1 MQLRSRHAVDYIIA
15 LQRAV
20 SFFVKRY
27 LQLGLHDLAYSLINY
42 IAGSAPLHLLLCHI
56 QNGRTGSAVVIIRV
70 VRYLKIRLLRAAPC
84 IHIRTRLTAVIV
96 GIPCSAQLPVAVGKY
111 LPCRFLNRLYAPL
124 PRCGIA
130 LIYLIGGG
138 ISYIVGQGRG
148 TALAQIVGICTRRN
162 GLRLYR
168 LKRRALSYLAHNNAH
183 KICFHI
189 HIVNSQQIAAG
200 LRKYHIPQI
209 IAKSVPVGLYFKPF
223 ITRISLVQPEIAV
236 AAAAYLL
243 ALLIQHRRAPLNFHG
258 ADYTLFKCLAVIR
271 GIGALRRKS
280 QRFYRAYGG
289 NFNSQY
295 AFILGLSSYRSHG
308 CAQCRKQQH
317 YSQHCRN
324 F

>member
-56 QNGRTGSAVVIIRV
+56 QNGRTGSAVVIICV
-70 VRYLKIRLLRAAPC
+70 VRYLKIRLLRAAPS

-96 GIPCSAQLPVAVGKY
+96 GIPCTAQLPVAVGKY
-111 LPCRFLNRLYAPL
+111 LPRRFLNRLYAPL

-148 TALAQIVGICTRRN
+148 TALAQIVGICTGGN

-168 LKRRALSYLAHNNAH
+168 LKRRTLSYLAHNNAH

-189 HIVNSQQIAAG
+189 HIVNRQQIAAG

>member
-15 LQRAV
+15 VKRTV

-27 LQLGLHDLAYSLINY
+27 LQLGLHDLAYSLIYN
-42 IAGSAPLHLLLCHI
+42 ITGSAPLHLLLCHV
-56 QNGRTGSAVVIIRV
+56 QNGRTGAAVVIVCI

-148 TALAQIVGICTRRN
+148 TALAQIVGICTGGN

-168 LKRRALSYLAHNNAH
+168 FKGRALSDLAHNNAH

-189 HIVNSQQIAAG
+189 HIINGQQIAAR
-200 LRKYHIPQI
+200 LCKYHIPKI
-209 IAKSVPVGLYFKPF
+209 IAKPVPVGLYFKPVIARIRF
-223 ITRISLVQPEIAV
+223 IQSEIAV

-243 ALLIQHRRAPLNFHG
+243 ALLIKHHRIPLNFHG
-258 ADYTLFKCLAVIR
+258 ADYTLFQRLAVIR
-271 GIGALRRKS
+271 GIGARRRKIK
-280 QRFYRAYGG
+280 RFYRAYGG

>member
-56 QNGRTGSAVVIIRV
+56 QNGRTGSAVVIVCI

-111 LPCRFLNRLYAPL
+111 LPRRFLNRLYAPL

-148 TALAQIVGICTRRN
+148 TALAQIVGICTGGN

-168 LKRRALSYLAHNNAH
+168 LKRRTLSYLAHNNAH

-189 HIVNSQQIAAG
+189 HIVNRQQIAAG

-295 AFILGLSSYRSHG
+295 AFILCLGRYHAHG

>member
-56 QNGRTGSAVVIIRV
+56 QNGRTGAAVVIIRV

-96 GIPCSAQLPVAVGKY
+96 GIPCTAQLPVAVGKY
-111 LPCRFLNRLYAPL
+111 LPRRFLNRLYAPL

-148 TALAQIVGICTRRN
+148 TALAQIVGICTGGN

-168 LKRRALSYLAHNNAH
+168 LKRRTLSYLAHNNAH

-189 HIVNSQQIAAG
+189 HIVNRQQIAAG

>member
-111 LPCRFLNRLYAPL
+111 LPRRFLNRLYAPL

-148 TALAQIVGICTRRN
+148 TALAQIVGICTGGN

-168 LKRRALSYLAHNNAH
+168 LKRRTLSYLAHNNAH

>member
-96 GIPCSAQLPVAVGKY
+96 GIPCTAQLPVAVGKY
-111 LPCRFLNRLYAPL
+111 LPRRFLNRLYAPL

-148 TALAQIVGICTRRN
+148 TALAQIVGICTGGN

-168 LKRRALSYLAHNNAH
+168 LKRRTLSYLAHNNAH

-189 HIVNSQQIAAG
+189 HIVNRQQIAAG

-209 IAKSVPVGLYFKPF
+209 IAKSVPIGLYFKPF

-289 NFNSQY
+289 NFNPQY

>member
-96 GIPCSAQLPVAVGKY
+96 GIPCTAQLPVAVGKY
-111 LPCRFLNRLYAPL
+111 LPRRFLNRLYAPL

-148 TALAQIVGICTRRN
+148 TALAQIVGICTGGN

-168 LKRRALSYLAHNNAH
+168 LKRRTLSYLAHNNAH

-189 HIVNSQQIAAG
+189 HIVNRQQIAAG
-200 LRKYHIPQI
+200 LCKYHIPQI

>member
-111 LPCRFLNRLYAPL
+111 LPRRFLNCLYAPL

-148 TALAQIVGICTRRN
+148 TALAQIVGICTGGN

-168 LKRRALSYLAHNNAH
+168 LKRRTLSYLAHNNAH

-189 HIVNSQQIAAG
+189 HIVNRQQIAAG

>member
-27 LQLGLHDLAYSLINY
+27 LQLGLHDLAYSLIYN
-42 IAGSAPLHLLLCHI
+42 ITGSAPLHLLLCHV

-111 LPCRFLNRLYAPL
+111 LPRRFLNRLYAPL

-148 TALAQIVGICTRRN
+148 TALAQIVGICTGGN

-168 LKRRALSYLAHNNAH
+168 LKGRALSDLAHNNAH

-189 HIVNSQQIAAG
+189 HIVNRQQIAAG

-295 AFILGLSSYRSHG
+295 AFILCLGRYHAHG

>member
-56 QNGRTGSAVVIIRV
+56 QNGRTGSAVVIIHV

-96 GIPCSAQLPVAVGKY
+96 GIPCTAQLPVAVGKY
-111 LPCRFLNRLYAPL
+111 LPRRFLNRLYAPL

-148 TALAQIVGICTRRN
+148 TALAQIVGICTGGN

-168 LKRRALSYLAHNNAH
+168 LKRRTLSYLAHNNAH

>member
-111 LPCRFLNRLYAPL
+111 LPRRFLNRLYAPL

-148 TALAQIVGICTRRN
+148 TALAQIVGICTGGN

-168 LKRRALSYLAHNNAH
+168 LKRRTLSYLAHNNAH

-189 HIVNSQQIAAG
+189 HIVNRQQIAAG

>member
-96 GIPCSAQLPVAVGKY
+96 GIPCTAQLPVAVGKY
-111 LPCRFLNRLYAPL
+111 LPRRFLNRLYAPL

-148 TALAQIVGICTRRN
+148 TALAQIVGICTGGN

-168 LKRRALSYLAHNNAH
+168 LKRRTLSYLAHNNAH

-189 HIVNSQQIAAG
+189 HIVNRQQIAAG

-289 NFNSQY
+289 NFNPQY

>member
-42 IAGSAPLHLLLCHI
+42 IAGSAPLHLLLCHV

-111 LPCRFLNRLYAPL
+111 LPRRFLNRLYAPL

-148 TALAQIVGICTRRN
+148 TALAQIVGICTGGN

-168 LKRRALSYLAHNNAH
+168 LKRRTLSYLAHNNAH

-289 NFNSQY
+289 NFNPQY
-295 AFILGLSSYRSHG
+295 AFILCLGRYHAHG

>member
-20 SFFVKRY
+20 FFFVKRY

-111 LPCRFLNRLYAPL
+111 LPRRFLNRLYAPL

-148 TALAQIVGICTRRN
+148 TALAQIVGICTGGN

-168 LKRRALSYLAHNNAH
+168 LKRRTLSYLAHNNAH

>member
-56 QNGRTGSAVVIIRV
+56 QNGRTGAAVVIIRV

-111 LPCRFLNRLYAPL
+111 LPRRFLNRLYAPL

-148 TALAQIVGICTRRN
+148 TALAQIVGICTGGN

-168 LKRRALSYLAHNNAH
+168 LKRRTLSYLAHNNAH

-189 HIVNSQQIAAG
+189 HIVNRQQIAAG

-295 AFILGLSSYRSHG
+295 AFVLGLSSYRSHG

-317 YSQHCRN
+317 YSQHRRN